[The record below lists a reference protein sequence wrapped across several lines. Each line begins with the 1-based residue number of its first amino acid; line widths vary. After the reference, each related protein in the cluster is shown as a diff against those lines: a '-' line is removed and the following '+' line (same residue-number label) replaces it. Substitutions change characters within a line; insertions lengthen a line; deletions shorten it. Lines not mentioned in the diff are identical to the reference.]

1 MSLLAIENVTKTFR
15 TKGFFGKT
23 KEVHALDGVS
33 LAVEK
38 GESIG
43 IVGESG
49 CGKSTLANLIVR
61 LEEPTSGRILLDG
74 TDISHMKE
82 TELRPLR
89 RRIQIVFQDPY
100 SSLSPRMTIGQIV
113 AEPMRVLGGHSGKE
127 TEERA
132 KELLHLVGLPQSALG
147 RYPHEFS
154 GGQRQRISIARAL
167 MTEPEILILDE
178 PTSALDVSV
187 QAQVLNLLTDLRQE
201 LHLTYL
207 FISHNL
213 AVVKYI
219 SDKTVVMRKGRIVET
234 GPSER
239 ILSAPSEAYTRELIE
254 AVPMIGKP
262 FRMPEGLAEE
272 AGGAS

>member
-1 MSLLAIENVTKTFR
+1 MSALLELKDVTKTFVS
-15 TKGFFGKT
+15 KGFFGQT
-23 KEVHALDGVS
+23 KVVHALNGISFSVN
-33 LAVEK
+33 K

-49 CGKSTLANLIVR
+49 CGKSTLANQIIR
-61 LEEPTSGRILLDG
+61 LDEPTSGEILLDG
-74 TDISHMKE
+74 ADITHLKE
-82 TELRPLR
+82 DLLRPIR
-89 RRIQIVFQDPY
+89 KRIQIVFQDPY
-100 SSLSPRMTIGQIV
+100 SSLSPRLTVAQIV
-113 AEPMRVLGGHSGKE
+113 GEPMRVLGGHSDQE
-127 TEERA
+127 IEDRA
-132 KELLHLVGLPQSALG
+132 RELLHMVGLQDNAMS

-187 QAQVLNLLTDLRQE
+187 QAQVLNILTDLRE
-201 LHLTYL
+201 KLHLTYL

-219 SDKTVVMRKGRIVET
+219 SDRTIVMQKGRIVEE
-234 GPSER
+234 GPSEE
-239 ILSAPSEAYTRELIE
+239 ILSHPTQKYTKELIA

-262 FRMPEGLAEE
+262 FHMPEEE
-272 AGGAS
+272 LEETV